1 MGQSVII
8 KRSIFVKFFMKYYNI
23 NEALAHYIFTC
34 WVFFIKYSAIR
45 AGADD
50 NVKLALSQHLALV
63 SNDTAALLAAAPLP
77 KENYKSF
84 VERTTPALLELM
96 KDDLPYIDA
105 KIKDYEIRRKSS
117 PGRKGDFDS
126 LSVDLS
132 LNKEKP
138 LYERTIEVFD
148 SAGLSVYE
156 KTFGVENFLG
166 SVADSVSEG
175 FSNFGEAT
183 LVELGLKERDVKVV
197 VAGQDTTKV
206 KTTNADVKDKT
217 SSNSTAAKDGQ
228 GRVSQVDEGMSIFD
242 GIDKSDLE
250 TKVRKGRYIDPSGSG
265 AKRDIYIKM
274 IDKDRDGNLVAT
286 DSMKVSGSDTP
297 LLDMLTGGIE
307 K

>member
-1 MGQSVII
+1 MGQSIII
-8 KRSIFVKFFMKYYNI
+8 KRSTFVKFFMKYYNI
-23 NEALAHYIFTC
+23 NESLAHYIFTC

-63 SNDTAALLAAAPLP
+63 SNDTTTLLAAAPLP

-96 KDDLPYIDA
+96 KDDIPYIES
-105 KIKDYEIRRKSS
+105 KIKDYEAKRKTMS
-117 PGRKGDFDS
+117 GRKGDFDS

-138 LYERTIEVFD
+138 LYERTVEVFD

-156 KTFGVENFLG
+156 TTFGAKNFLG
-166 SVADSVSEG
+166 SVADSISDG

-183 LVELGLKERDVKVV
+183 LVELGLKERDVKVI
-197 VAGQDTTKV
+197 VAGQSGAKV
-206 KTTNADVKDKT
+206 KTTDADVKDNV
-217 SSNSTAAKDGQ
+217 SSSSSAGKPSN
-228 GRVSQVDEGMSIFD
+228 GRISQVDEGMSIFD

-250 TKVRKGRYIDPSGSG
+250 TKARKGRYVDPSDKMI
-265 AKRDIYIKM
+265 KRDVYIKM

-307 K
+307 N